1 MRYDHPHHHPWLVIA
16 QLFRGTINM
25 VVGRCPGLSTQHH
38 RLTQTKTL
46 AQAHRTMHYMHIRN
60 MYVQREV
67 EVHYNMIYMIYMIHK
82 IPSQME
88 AAPRDKLLTLL
99 TPLTWFTL
107 LTWLTMLT

>member
-1 MRYDHPHHHPWLVIA
+1 
-16 QLFRGTINM
+16 M

-67 EVHYNMIYMIYMIHK
+67 EVHYNMIYI
-82 IPSQME
+82 
-88 AAPRDKLLTLL
+88 
-99 TPLTWFTL
+99 
-107 LTWLTMLT
+107 